1 MLRALSDVPRPA
13 QRPNVLAGRRPIP
26 RTARTGY
33 LRRVRLYV
41 ALRRSILRDG
51 CMFGGLDGLPDAV
64 RRELGIE
71 RSVRRRMADQEAR
84 LHAEALL
91 ST

>member
-1 MLRALSDVPRPA
+1 MPHVLSDVPLPA
-13 QRPNVLAGRRPIP
+13 QRPNVVAGRRPIV
-26 RTARTGY
+26 RAARTGY
-33 LRRVRLYV
+33 RRRVRLYV

-51 CMFGGLDGLPDAV
+51 CIFGGLDGLPDAV

-71 RSVRRRMADQEAR
+71 RSVRRRMADQDAR